1 MIKVICDGC
10 GKEIW
15 QYPSQVR
22 RSKEHFC
29 SQQCHMAKLNAEMNP
44 MRMTEE
50 VKAKLSLS
58 RRGSGEGKTYQK
70 QKGRHVHRQVAEQM
84 LGRKLKPGEVVHH
97 INRDKRDN
105 RPENLMVFA
114 CQADH
119 AKWHMEHDGEEVMPD
134 EVHST
139 QLPSESD

>member
-1 MIKVICDGC
+1 MVKVICDGC

-15 QYPSQVR
+15 QYLSQVK

-29 SQQCHMAKLNAEMNP
+29 SRACHMKKLNAELNP
-44 MRMTEE
+44 TRMTEE

-70 QKGRHVHRQVAEQM
+70 QKGRHLHRQIAEQM
-84 LGRKLKPGEVVHH
+84 LGRPLKPGEVVHH

-105 RPENLMVFA
+105 RPENLMIFK

-119 AKWHMEHDGEEVMPD
+119 AKWHKEHDGEEVMPD
-134 EVHST
+134 EVHTT
-139 QLPSESD
+139 QLSGESD

>member
-84 LGRKLKPGEVVHH
+84 LGRKLKPREVVHH